1 MSFHRN
7 ARASARALGQV
18 AFIGFFSFVALS
30 QPALADY
37 AGKTLLMWASS
48 NIIAPLGILSLVV
61 AMGAAFFRPE
71 FVQKA
76 IYAVIICVL
85 LFFVIRSADTLVN
98 IFQAG

>member
-1 MSFHRN
+1 MPYQRN
-7 ARASARALGQV
+7 ARASARAVGQIV
-18 AFIGFFSFVALS
+18 FVSIFAFAALT

-48 NIIAPLGILSLVV
+48 NVIAPLGILSLVV
-61 AMGAAFFRPE
+61 ALGAAFFRPE

-85 LFFVIRSADTLVN
+85 LFLYPSDDSRSPAS
-98 IFQAG
+98 